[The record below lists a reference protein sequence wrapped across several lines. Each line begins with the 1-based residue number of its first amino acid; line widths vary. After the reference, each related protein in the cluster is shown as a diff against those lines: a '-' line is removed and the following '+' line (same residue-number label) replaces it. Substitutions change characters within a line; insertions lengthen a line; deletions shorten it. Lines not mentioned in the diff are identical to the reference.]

1 MAKADRLERLDNRRA
16 ELEEEYLQALVA
28 ALQQSAAGSWGLFSH
43 NPKDRA
49 AMAKWAGPVEE
60 LCDLGQ
66 AIGRMR
72 EDLGLEPFALHQE
85 FEAARGPVA
94 STAPGEPKQARAWLD
109 RLGAP
114 AQSDGS

>member
-16 ELEEEYLQALVA
+16 ELEEEYRQALVT
-28 ALQQSAAGSWGLFSH
+28 ALQRSAAGSWGLFGH

-49 AMAKWAGPVEE
+49 ASAKWAAPVEE

-66 AIGRMR
+66 AIDRMR
-72 EDLGLEPFALHQE
+72 DDLGLEPFALHQE

-94 STAPGEPKQARAWLD
+94 ATAPGEPKQARAWLA
-109 RLGAP
+109 RLNIPLEAG
-114 AQSDGS
+114 G